1 MKRIVFTLLN
11 AVTVLMFIV
20 LVAVVFAQVI
30 FRYVLHVSVPWTE
43 ELARV
48 ILVWLVFLGIS
59 EVERKKDGIRTTYF
73 IEKLP
78 GQCCKAVLIL
88 SNLAAISLMVCLFLG
103 ALRQIR
109 TNSVYF
115 LSSMP
120 FLSRTVFYYPIL
132 IGAPLSVWMLAEQ
145 IVEFI
150 KEPFPFSD
158 EAEAEG
164 GEKE

>member
-1 MKRIVFTLLN
+1 MKKIVFTSLN
-11 AVTVLMFIV
+11 AVTVFMFIL
-20 LVAVVFAQVI
+20 LVSVVFAQVI

-48 ILVWLVFLGIS
+48 LLVWLVFLGIS
-59 EVERKKDGIRTTYF
+59 EVERKRDGIRTTYF

-78 GQCCKAVLIL
+78 KCFYKGIL
-88 SNLAAISLMVCLFLG
+88 VVSNLAAIALMACLFWG
-103 ALRQIR
+103 AVCQIR

-132 IGAPLSVWMLAEQ
+132 VGAPLSAWMLAEQ
-145 IVEFI
+145 ILEFI
-150 KEPFPFSD
+150 KAPVPLSEK
-158 EAEAEG
+158 AEREG
-164 GEKE
+164 GEGK

>member
-1 MKRIVFTLLN
+1 MKKIVFTLLN
-11 AVTVLMFIV
+11 AVMVMMFVV
-20 LVAVVFAQVI
+20 LVGVVFAQVI
-30 FRYVLHVSVPWTE
+30 FRYVLHISVPWTE

-78 GQCCKAVLIL
+78 KCFYKGIL
-88 SNLAAISLMVCLFLG
+88 VASNLAAISLMACLFWG
-103 ALRQIR
+103 AVCQIR

-132 IGAPLSVWMLAEQ
+132 VGAPLSIWMLAEQ
-145 IVEFI
+145 ILEFI
-150 KEPFPFSD
+150 KSPIPFS
-158 EAEAEG
+158 EETAREG
-164 GEKE
+164 GEET